1 MKQLKEHFKI
11 LPNKFKS
18 LKCWDDVEHIAMFF
32 CFKFWRAWKTSFWS
46 VWFLLVFYSFV
57 QIRAGEAFNYPLYLK
72 EQCYD
77 IFDPFYIFKKLFLEL
92 INRQKWFHKLFNF
105 RKDNS
110 EKRVSALLLTMLT
123 QFPRSR
129 WLCRHNFNL
138 VKDYVD
144 SLSA

>member
-18 LKCWDDVEHIAMFF
+18 VKCWDDVEHIAMFF

-72 EQCYD
+72 EQCYN

-110 EKRVSALLLTMLT
+110 EKRVSALLLTMPT
-123 QFPRSR
+123 QFQPCQRLRGQFVS
-129 WLCRHNFNL
+129 
-138 VKDYVD
+138 VVIDYAD
-144 SLSA
+144 TR